1 MMARFWSLKSTAK
14 PYPLPK
20 KKRWPNVAAN
30 AASTRR
36 IASVVANVIEAKID
50 VNAMVE
56 GRNAEKGIRARTVE
70 VRRWW

>member
-1 MMARFWSLKSTAK
+1 
-14 PYPLPK
+14 
-20 KKRWPNVAAN
+20 
-30 AASTRR
+30 
-36 IASVVANVIEAKID
+36 VVANVIEAKID